1 MAEPYVYAS
10 SREDPMF
17 GLIGSIKYWN
27 PSNGIKTN
35 VALAAFLKKWKFI
48 YRYRIMFSIMKRR

>member
-10 SREDPMF
+10 SREDPMS
-17 GLIGSIKYWN
+17 GLIGSIKYWT

-35 VALAAFLKKWKFI
+35 VALAAFLKNEKSYI
-48 YRYRIMFSIMKRR
+48 DIVSCLVL